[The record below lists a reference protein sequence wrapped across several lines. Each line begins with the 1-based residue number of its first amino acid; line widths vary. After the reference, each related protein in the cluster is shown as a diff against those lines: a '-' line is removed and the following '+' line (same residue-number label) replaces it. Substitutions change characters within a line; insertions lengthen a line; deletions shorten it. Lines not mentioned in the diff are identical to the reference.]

1 MANSRIE
8 GSDEIEQKS
17 RALFASPCGTYALQS
32 SNSTAEPSGNLMV
45 GHSNLDPLKEPQE
58 ATGSP
63 SKSTESCYRIPQTLS
78 QSSLEVLSRV
88 GEESNSLARGN
99 VDTPRRTPSTPSS
112 EDARNVPL
120 PETPSEDV
128 PSVHSSIAMPSNSSA
143 PGNQDKN
150 KTGARELQRLLKL
163 YKDRINYLSDHFS
176 HLKKICS
183 DSRHDKTTITAFDYA
198 DSTLRGSKQLPIEF
212 ETRETAVSEE
222 YRRARIEESR
232 AFMCANS
239 LWPEVNTRI
248 IVVEDIGPTMISLL
262 GVVFELSPEFFA
274 EHLYRSGYRGNEG
287 LELSPSAW
295 RTSNLQKHYVSMEWR
310 RPVQRWR
317 QEPVTLAQRSQL
329 LEMENSVLE
338 GEFEGLKDV
347 RESLHYRLKTTTNI
361 FRPEFA
367 MYTEP
372 DGKLPETSPSG
383 WEERATAS
391 VAELDDL
398 KYG

>member
-1 MANSRIE
+1 MANSRSE
-8 GSDEIEQKS
+8 GSDELEQKS
-17 RALFASPCGTYALQS
+17 R
-32 SNSTAEPSGNLMV
+32 AEPSGNLMV
-45 GHSNLDPLKEPQE
+45 GNSNDDPLKEPQK
-58 ATGSP
+58 ASGSP

-88 GEESNSLARGN
+88 GEESNSLAHGN
-99 VDTPRRTPSTPSS
+99 IDTPRRTPSMPSS
-112 EDARNVPL
+112 EDACNVPL

-128 PSVHSSIAMPSNSSA
+128 PSVHSSILLPANSSA
-143 PGNQDKN
+143 PGKQDKN

-163 YKDRINYLSDHFS
+163 YNDRINYLSDHFS

-183 DSRHDKTTITAFDYA
+183 DSRHDKTIITAFDYA

-232 AFMCANS
+232 AFMCVNS

-295 RTSNLQKHYVSMEWR
+295 RTSNLQKDYVSMEWR

-329 LEMENSVLE
+329 LEMENYSFLK
-338 GEFEGLKDV
+338 GEFEGLKYA
-347 RESLHYRLKTTTNI
+347 RESLHYRLNTTTNI

-383 WEERATAS
+383 WEERATAC